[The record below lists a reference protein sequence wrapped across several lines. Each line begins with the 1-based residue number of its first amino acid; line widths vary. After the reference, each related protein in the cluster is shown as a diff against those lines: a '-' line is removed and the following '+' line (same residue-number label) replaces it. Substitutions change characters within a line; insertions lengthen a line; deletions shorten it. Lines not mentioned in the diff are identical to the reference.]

1 MTRDDE
7 TRIRDEIKKFYAD
20 ASEHE
25 ATTVEI
31 PLWLLGSIDDLINE
45 KRRRIMSLV
54 LENSSLKDETKEL
67 YKELKDETS
76 KPNYQQKIELLED
89 VEETLTRKKWEY
101 EAMARGVLECIK
113 EINQEIEEQKLNE
126 RSIKQ

>member
-1 MTRDDE
+1 MTNEQIKDALKWCSTKKADDCLNCPYYAVECFEVYLLRDALKLVTDQE
-7 TRIRDEIKKFYAD
+7 NEISRLKA
-20 ASEHE
+20 E
-25 ATTVEI
+25 A
-31 PLWLLGSIDDLINE
+31 N
-45 KRRRIMSLV
+45 
-54 LENSSLKDETKEL
+54 
-67 YKELKDETS
+67 
-76 KPNYQQKIELLED
+76 KPNYQQKIIELLED

>member
-1 MTRDDE
+1 MTRDE
-7 TRIRDEIKKFYAD
+7 TIDNMAKLMCDQCGSTGCIEEHPCDGVIEQAVALYEAGYRLVVDD
-20 ASEHE
+20 AE
-25 ATTVEI
+25 A
-31 PLWLLGSIDDLINE
+31 N
-45 KRRRIMSLV
+45 
-54 LENSSLKDETKEL
+54 
-67 YKELKDETS
+67 
-76 KPNYQQKIELLED
+76 KPNYQQKIIELLED